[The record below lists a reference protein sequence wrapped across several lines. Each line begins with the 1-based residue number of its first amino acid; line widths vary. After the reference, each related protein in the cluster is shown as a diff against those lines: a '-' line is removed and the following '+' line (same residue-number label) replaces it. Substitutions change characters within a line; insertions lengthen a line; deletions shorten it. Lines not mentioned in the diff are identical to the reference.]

1 MSFTRSTRFTRTK
14 IPCVQEYGEG
24 LRLQILAL
32 LEPKY
37 LLTGTKVQNLTPA
50 EQEYGEGLR
59 LQILEFRFAAEVRM
73 REDYDKAK
81 DIKFFPAIGD
91 DPTTEEELELV
102 ALRRDARR
110 RAREME
116 VLTLLALLV
125 QKCKA

>member
-1 MSFTRSTRFTRTK
+1 
-14 IPCVQEYGEG
+14 V
-24 LRLQILAL
+24 
-32 LEPKY
+32 
-37 LLTGTKVQNLTPA
+37 
-50 EQEYGEGLR
+50 QEYGEGLR

-102 ALRRDARR
+102 AMRRDARR

-116 VLTLLALLV
+116 VLSLLALTGTKVQSLTRAREMLVLSLLALLA
-125 QKCKA
+125 QKHIF

>member
-1 MSFTRSTRFTRTK
+1 
-14 IPCVQEYGEG
+14 VQEYGEG

-37 LLTGTKVQNLTPA
+37 LLTGTKVQKLTPA

-125 QKCKA
+125 QKCKV